1 MIVAD
6 ASLLVTVL
14 TDGGPSGQA
23 ARKAFAESG
32 NIHIPDV
39 AYVETVSLLR
49 RQWLRG
55 ALLADRC
62 QAAIQDLNDLPLCSY
77 PAQPLL
83 SRTFRLWAHLTT
95 QDACYVALAEAL
107 RCDLVTGDRRLADVS
122 APGCRIRA
130 IGRTAFEVE
139 EET

>member
-55 ALLADRC
+55 ALPADRC
-62 QAAIQDLNDLPLCSY
+62 LAAIQDLNDLPLCSY

-83 SRTFRLWAHLTT
+83 SRTFRLWAHLAT
-95 QDACYVALAEAL
+95 QDACYVALATAL
-107 RCDLVTGDRRLADVS
+107 QCDLVTGDQRLAGAD
-122 APGCRIRA
+122 GLRCRVRTIGQA
-130 IGRTAFEVE
+130 ICEVE
-139 EET
+139 TES